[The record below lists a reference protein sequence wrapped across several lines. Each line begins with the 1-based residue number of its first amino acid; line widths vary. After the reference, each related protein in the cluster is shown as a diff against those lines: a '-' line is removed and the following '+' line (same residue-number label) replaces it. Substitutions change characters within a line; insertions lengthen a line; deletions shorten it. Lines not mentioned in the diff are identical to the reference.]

1 MFSCAK
7 EEESESSNSSQN
19 VGGYL
24 SYGENLSFNLSG
36 AQSAIVTT
44 ESGTST
50 GRSRTERNGNVINE
64 IYFSDGSEEGERQLK
79 NQLINKRSSRSGLS
93 EENSTN
99 FFVVDSDGNLKEGLS
114 ANIDLKILY
123 TLMSPDNN
131 FLYVALDPGY
141 DEWGSW
147 INWNSKFEATR
158 RFIAR
163 NKCALLKVKISNGDF
178 GCVDEL
184 VSLTPIVEEFKKS
197 LSDSGIKPMQ
207 FDDNGNLYL

>member
-1 MFSCAK
+1 MKIFIIILSSFLLLSCAK

-19 VGGYL
+19 VGGDL

-79 NQLINKRSSRSGLS
+79 NQLINKRSSRSALS

-131 FLYVALDPGY
+131 FLYVALDPG
-141 DEWGSW
+141 
-147 INWNSKFEATR
+147 
-158 RFIAR
+158 
-163 NKCALLKVKISNGDF
+163 
-178 GCVDEL
+178 
-184 VSLTPIVEEFKKS
+184 
-197 LSDSGIKPMQ
+197 
-207 FDDNGNLYL
+207 

>member
-1 MFSCAK
+1 MKIFIIILSSFLLLSCAK
-7 EEESESSNSSQN
+7 EEESESSNSPQN
-19 VGGYL
+19 VGGVL

-50 GRSRTERNGNVINE
+50 GRSSTERNGNVINE

-79 NQLINKRSSRSGLS
+79 NQLINKRSSRSALS

-123 TLMSPDNN
+123 FN
-131 FLYVALDPGY
+131 V
-141 DEWGSW
+141 
-147 INWNSKFEATR
+147 TR
-158 RFIAR
+158 
-163 NKCALLKVKISNGDF
+163 
-178 GCVDEL
+178 
-184 VSLTPIVEEFKKS
+184 
-197 LSDSGIKPMQ
+197 
-207 FDDNGNLYL
+207 